1 MTNGPQLPLARELA
15 ALLERALNREIA
27 ESTAATDLLAELDGE
42 SFAIDLRGLGVR
54 CVLRAAGERVAV
66 EPSLAPP
73 PTSATFGAG
82 AGHGAAASAS
92 GATASAATATLSAS
106 PFDLLRLARASD
118 LATLRG
124 TGAQITGSPEVAER
138 FAKLLK
144 LARPDLEEHAARWIG
159 DVPAHALGEVARG
172 AGAWLERAAR
182 ALRANTAE
190 FLQEE
195 SRALPAALEAQA
207 FYADVEKLRDDVE
220 RAAAR
225 LARIE
230 RR

>member
-1 MTNGPQLPLARELA
+1 MTNGSQLPLARELA
-15 ALLERALNREIA
+15 TLLERALNQEIA

-42 SFAIDLRGLGVR
+42 SFAIDVRGLGVR

-66 EPSLAPP
+66 EPSLTPP
-73 PTSATFGAG
+73 ARRADAAAG
-82 AGHGAAASAS
+82 AAAAASAAPAS
-92 GATASAATATLSAS
+92 TASATLSAS

-118 LATLRG
+118 VATLRG

-138 FAKLLK
+138 FARLLR

-159 DVPAHALGEVARG
+159 DVPAHALGEFARG
-172 AGAWLERAAR
+172 AGAWLERAAQ

-225 LARIE
+225 LARVE

>member
-15 ALLERALNREIA
+15 TMLERVLNREIA

-42 SFAIDLRGLGVR
+42 SFAIDVRGLGVR
-54 CVLRAAGERVAV
+54 CVLRASGERVAV
-66 EPSLAPP
+66 EPSLAP
-73 PTSATFGAG
+73 SARGAG
-82 AGHGAAASAS
+82 AGAVSATGPRPSAAS
-92 GATASAATATLSAS
+92 ATLSAS
-106 PFDLLRLARASD
+106 PFDLVRLARASD

-124 TGAQITGSPEVAER
+124 TGAEIAGSPEIAER

-182 ALRANTAE
+182 ALRNDTAE